1 MTSLKSSSSSSSHS
15 SNSRSPS
22 LNTTST
28 TNTFLSNSPLPA
40 LSITNKPS
48 NGTSLYHTCR
58 SVLEKLSLVPN
69 MEYYIDYTTDDDTT
83 PLNKLWAI
91 CRRGFPLAALFNAL
105 DPQEPLSVD
114 PSCTQ
119 VNECKKSIYHFIVAC
134 RNQLGIHEDDLFTL
148 SDLYKDNTNGFVK
161 VIRKRLYCNTI
172 FIPFYYRL

>member
-1 MTSLKSSSSSSSHS
+1 MTSLKSSSSHS

-22 LNTTST
+22 LNTKST
-28 TNTFLSNSPLPA
+28 TNTFLYNSSLPA

-69 MEYYIDYTTDDDTT
+69 IEYYIDYTTDDDTT
-83 PLNKLWAI
+83 PSNKLWTI
-91 CRRGFPLAALFNAL
+91 CRRRFPLAALFNAS

-119 VNECKKSIYHFIVAC
+119 INECKKSIYHFIVAC
-134 RNQLGIHEDDLFTL
+134 KNQLGIREDDLFTL
-148 SDLYKDNTNGFVK
+148 SDLYKDNTNRFVK
-161 VIRKRLYCNTI
+161 VVSAIDIILQI
-172 FIPFYYRL
+172 LEE